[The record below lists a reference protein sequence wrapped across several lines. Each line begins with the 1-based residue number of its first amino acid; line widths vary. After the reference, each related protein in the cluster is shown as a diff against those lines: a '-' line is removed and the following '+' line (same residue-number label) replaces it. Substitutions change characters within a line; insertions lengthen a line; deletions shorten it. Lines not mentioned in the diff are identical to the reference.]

1 MPKWVRIGAKKPS
14 LPAGAGGLRAPYRAV
29 KIGCL
34 RVPSRAHRRC
44 GRLFSVL
51 EATVAATFPAAGFRG
66 SLNTLTGV
74 VGVPAVWRDAAVLR
88 PAEGEQCG

>member
-1 MPKWVRIGAKKPS
+1 MSKRVLVGAKNPS
-14 LPAGAGGLRAPYRAV
+14 LPARAGGLRAPYRAV
-29 KIGCL
+29 KIGRL
-34 RVPSRAHRRC
+34 LVPSRAHRRC

-51 EATVAATFPAAGFRG
+51 EATVAATFPAAVFRG

-74 VGVPAVWRDAAVLR
+74 VGVPAVRCGAAVPR